1 MVVRN
6 ADSCP
11 DTADFVRP
19 FTEDF
24 KYPDFIRVGNCQ
36 TFAGIAIAVFFDQ
49 FTDQANGIAG
59 SRAALKSD
67 LFQLFDHEHAFL
79 VNQFFPSGNGRF
91 ADAQLFF
98 VEARVGGIQKLIGGT
113 GLRDDSF

>member
-11 DTADFVRP
+11 NSADFVRP
-19 FTEDF
+19 FAENF

-36 TFAGIAIAVFFDQ
+36 AFAGIAITVFFDQ

-59 SRAALKSD
+59 SRATLKDDS
-67 LFQLFDHEHAFL
+67 LKFLDHEHTFL
-79 VNQFFPSGNGRF
+79 VNQFFPSGNSRF
-91 ADAQLFF
+91 SDAQLFF
-98 VEARVGGIQKLIGGT
+98 VEARVGGIQELIGGT
-113 GLRDDSF
+113 GLRDGSF